1 MTPVTVINIVIPLLA
16 GISIVL
22 ALFFTLRAL
31 QQRSELARAAYS
43 VGRQE
48 ARQAMQV
55 DVVRG
60 IAAFLVGLIL
70 LGVFGLS
77 PRPVESALPPTD
89 VPSVTEPAGATPET
103 AAPTATVEI
112 VPTNTPTVEPSPTVP
127 PATPTETPIPTD
139 TPAPE
144 PRTATVSSGVGVWL
158 RAAPGTN
165 AEQLEWVQDGTVLT
179 LLDGYETADDLE
191 WQRVQTP
198 AGSAGWVA
206 VPFIVYDEP

>member
-1 MTPVTVINIVIPLLA
+1 VTPVTVINIVIPLLA

-22 ALFFTLRAL
+22 ALFFILRAL

-70 LGVFGLS
+70 LGVFGLG
-77 PRPVESALPPTD
+77 PRPVESALPPTGL
-89 VPSVTEPAGATPET
+89 PPAIEPAGAIDASST
-103 AAPTATVEI
+103 PTATVEV
-112 VPTNTPTVEPSPTVP
+112 VPTDTPTEEPSPTVP
-127 PATPTETPIPTD
+127 AATATETPLPTD

-144 PRTATVSSGVGVWL
+144 PSTATVSSGVGVWL

-165 AEQLEWVQDGTVLT
+165 TEQLEWLLDGTVVTVLE
-179 LLDGYETADDLE
+179 GYETADDLE
-191 WQRVQTP
+191 WQQVQTP
-198 AGSAGWVA
+198 AGSVGWVA
-206 VPFIVYDEP
+206 VPFIVYNEP

>member
-22 ALFFTLRAL
+22 ALFFILRAL

-55 DVVRG
+55 DVARG

-70 LGVFGLS
+70 WGVFGLS

-89 VPSVTEPAGATPET
+89 LTPATSPAGAINATNT
-103 AAPTATVEI
+103 PTATVE
-112 VPTNTPTVEPSPTVP
+112 VAPTDTPTLEPSPTVP
-127 PATPTETPIPTD
+127 EATVTETPLPTD

-144 PRTATVSSGVGVWL
+144 PSTATVSSGVGVWL

-165 AEQLEWVQDGTVLT
+165 TEQLEWLLDGTVVT
-179 LLDGYETADDLE
+179 LLEGYETADDLE
-191 WQRVQTP
+191 WQQVQTP
-198 AGSAGWVA
+198 TGSVGWVA
-206 VPFIVYDEP
+206 VPFIVYNEP

>member
-22 ALFFTLRAL
+22 ALFFILRAL

-89 VPSVTEPAGATPET
+89 IAPATEPVSASDATNT
-103 AAPTATVEI
+103 PTVTVEI
-112 VPTNTPTVEPSPTVP
+112 VPTDTPTIEPSPTM
-127 PATPTETPIPTD
+127 PAATATEAPLPTD

-144 PRTATVSSGVGVWL
+144 PGTATVSSGVGVWL

-165 AEQLEWVQDGTVLT
+165 TEQLEWLLDGTVVT
-179 LLDGYETADDLE
+179 LLEGYETADDLE
-191 WQRVQTP
+191 WQQVQTP
-198 AGSAGWVA
+198 AGSVGWVA

>member
-22 ALFFTLRAL
+22 ALFFIMRAL

-89 VPSVTEPAGATPET
+89 VAPATEPAGASDATNT
-103 AAPTATVEI
+103 PTATVEI
-112 VPTNTPTVEPSPTVP
+112 VPTDAPTIEPSPTMPV
-127 PATPTETPIPTD
+127 ATATELPLPTD
-139 TPAPE
+139 TPVPE
-144 PRTATVSSGVGVWL
+144 PGTATVSSGVGVWL

-165 AEQLEWVQDGTVLT
+165 TEQLEWLLDGTVVTVLE
-179 LLDGYETADDLE
+179 GYETADDLE
-191 WQRVQTP
+191 WQQVQTP
-198 AGSAGWVA
+198 AGSVGWVA
-206 VPFIVYDEP
+206 VPFIVYNEP

>member
-1 MTPVTVINIVIPLLA
+1 VTPVTVINIVIPLLA

-22 ALFFTLRAL
+22 ALFFILRAL

-89 VPSVTEPAGATPET
+89 IAPATEPVGASDATNTPT
-103 AAPTATVEI
+103 VTVEI
-112 VPTNTPTVEPSPTVP
+112 VPTDTPTIEPSPTM
-127 PATPTETPIPTD
+127 PAATATEAPLPTD

-144 PRTATVSSGVGVWL
+144 PGTATVSSGVGVWL

-165 AEQLEWVQDGTVLT
+165 TEQLEWLLDGTVVT
-179 LLDGYETADDLE
+179 LLEGYETADDLE
-191 WQRVQTP
+191 WQQVQTP
-198 AGSAGWVA
+198 AGSVGWVA